1 MKVRVY
7 EPDDCDR
14 SLLEDQTIVIVGYG
28 SQGRAWALNLRDSD
42 CTVSVALRDGSD
54 SIKKAAKDWIEAT
67 GLDAAREADIVVLA
81 IPDHVQPEFYK
92 QYLDEDEKEGRL
104 LVFLSGMNIHF
115 GNIKAAPHQ
124 DIVLI
129 APHGPG
135 VTLRDRY
142 LAGNSLS
149 CFMAIARDASGKAKD
164 LALALADAIG
174 CAKAGIFE
182 TTFRDEAIGDL
193 FGEQVLLVGG
203 LAGLTMTAFDKLVE
217 KGLSPANAY
226 LETVA
231 QLRLLVQLMEQ
242 HGPVG
247 MIEAV
252 SKTAAAGSLM
262 AMLLM
267 FSEDFDR
274 AIDTIYNLV
283 ESGEF
288 NKFLMTEAERGFPR
302 TEEMLKDLHQDISQK
317 TSEKF
322 RDEWPGKQFS
332 D

>member
-1 MKVRVY
+1 
-7 EPDDCDR
+7 
-14 SLLEDQTIVIVGYG
+14 
-28 SQGRAWALNLRDSD
+28 
-42 CTVSVALRDGSD
+42 
-54 SIKKAAKDWIEAT
+54 
-67 GLDAAREADIVVLA
+67 
-81 IPDHVQPEFYK
+81 
-92 QYLDEDEKEGRL
+92 
-104 LVFLSGMNIHF
+104 
-115 GNIKAAPHQ
+115 
-124 DIVLI
+124 
-129 APHGPG
+129 
-135 VTLRDRY
+135 
-142 LAGNSLS
+142 
-149 CFMAIARDASGKAKD
+149 
-164 LALALADAIG
+164 
-174 CAKAGIFE
+174 
-182 TTFRDEAIGDL
+182 
-193 FGEQVLLVGG
+193 
-203 LAGLTMTAFDKLVE
+203 
-217 KGLSPANAY
+217 
-226 LETVA
+226 
-231 QLRLLVQLMEQ
+231 MEQ